1 MHQDAATL
9 DPPAAAEASPKRR
22 QMLDAARRLFLAQGY
37 GAVSMDAVA
46 RTAGVSKATLY
57 AHFASKA
64 ALFGMLMAEGCSQM
78 LLPEEN
84 LFPAEVADLRPALE
98 ALGGRT
104 LRFML
109 REDWL
114 AIYRIAMAESVRFP
128 ELGPQFL
135 RQRPGADADADARLD
150 RAAAGG
156 GEGAGGRRTRHG
168 CPAFDGAAALRAVPA
183 RHPRA
188 AAGAGGRRHR
198 PRGCRRGRYL
208 AAGLR
213 RGSGPLIVSR

>member
-1 MHQDAATL
+1 MHTDAATL
-9 DPPAAAEASPKRR
+9 DPPAVAEASPKRR

-64 ALFGMLMAEGCSQM
+64 ALFGMLMADGCSQM

-128 ELGPQFL
+128 ELARSFYANGPVRTLARTRDWIAQQQAAGKVRADAEPEMAAQHLMALLRSALFL
-135 RQRPGADADADARLD
+135 RATLGLPPAPEGADID
-150 RAAAGG
+150 RAVAG
-156 GEGAGGRRTRHG
+156 AVDTW
-168 CPAFDGAAALRAVPA
+168 LRAFAVAPA
-183 RHPRA
+183 R
-188 AAGAGGRRHR
+188 
-198 PRGCRRGRYL
+198 
-208 AAGLR
+208 
-213 RGSGPLIVSR
+213 

>member
-1 MHQDAATL
+1 MHHDAATL
-9 DPPAAAEASPKRR
+9 DAPAAGEASPKRR
-22 QMLDAARRLFLAQGY
+22 QMLDAARGLFLAQGY

-78 LLPEEN
+78 LPPEEN

-128 ELGPQFL
+128 ELAHSFHANGPVRTLARTRDWIAQQQAAGKVRADAEPEVAAQHLMGLLRSTLFL
-135 RQRPGADADADARLD
+135 RATLGLPPAAEGADID
-150 RAAAGG
+150 RAVAG
-156 GEGAGGRRTRHG
+156 AVDTW
-168 CPAFDGAAALRAVPA
+168 LRAF
-183 RHPRA
+183 A
-188 AAGAGGRRHR
+188 ADPDR
-198 PRGCRRGRYL
+198 
-208 AAGLR
+208 
-213 RGSGPLIVSR
+213 